1 MAENTKNEN
10 QTQEKKEEEIVKE
23 KNSFLKGTWR
33 RMKNGIGWMAFGLGA
48 GALGMYAVMS
58 GRKQSEETGD
68 SNEESEETAEESS
81 EESSEE

>member
-1 MAENTKNEN
+1 MADTKDKTN
-10 QTQEKKEEEIVKE
+10 QTKEEETVKE
-23 KNSFLKGTWR
+23 KNGFLRGTWR

-58 GRKQSEETGD
+58 GRKQSETGD
-68 SNEESEETAEESS
+68 SNEESEETTEESS

>member
-10 QTQEKKEEEIVKE
+10 QTKEEETVKE
-23 KNSFLKGTWR
+23 KNGFLKGTWR

-68 SNEESEETAEESS
+68 SNEESEETTEESS

>member
-10 QTQEKKEEEIVKE
+10 QTKEEETVKE
-23 KNSFLKGTWR
+23 KNGFLRGTWR

-58 GRKQSEETGD
+58 GRKQAEETGD
-68 SNEESEETAEESS
+68 SNEESEETTEESS

>member
-10 QTQEKKEEEIVKE
+10 QTKEEETVKE
-23 KNSFLKGTWR
+23 KNGFLKGTWR
-33 RMKNGIGWMAFGLGA
+33 RMKNGIGWMAFGFGA

-68 SNEESEETAEESS
+68 SNEESEETTEESS

>member
-10 QTQEKKEEEIVKE
+10 QTKEEETVKE
-23 KNSFLKGTWR
+23 KNGFLKGTWR

-68 SNEESEETAEESS
+68 SNEESEETTEDSS